1 MDIKNLRPQV
11 FSADPENVDCRKE
24 WLHWQKM
31 FTTYTANMT
40 EVSDTEKLNLLINHV
55 DASVYELI
63 SEVTTYKDAIK
74 VLESTYVKRTNPIF
88 ARYELISCQQQS
100 GESLD
105 RYLRKLKQLSMDCDY
120 QAVSAQL
127 HKEEA
132 IRDAFIGGIIS
143 NEIRQRLLEDSNL
156 TLQVAFEKARSL
168 ETAQRN
174 AESYQFVSPSAE
186 HIAKMQSCAEDKKLE
201 DLDRSHLE
209 DYSAA
214 TAEKCIFC
222 GNSRHPHKFCPA
234 NNRIC
239 FKCSKRG
246 HFSKMCRSKLVKK
259 NETTTT
265 ASLMGLSTI
274 SHSKV
279 NIEVLINGL
288 EANALLDTGSSL
300 SHLSYAFC
308 KKLKLDL
315 DKSRCSVGLAINGYT
330 SKGVGKCV
338 ANVKLNKQNYDQVS
352 FIVLKG
358 LLTDV
363 ILGQDFMDKHQNV
376 NIHLGGPLPTL
387 HLGALD
393 AVKTSTP
400 VRLFQHLK
408 SECRPI
414 ASKSRRYSRSD
425 SVFISYEV
433 KRLFKKGLIEPSNSP
448 WRAQPLV
455 VTQENHKRRM
465 VINYSQTVNKYT
477 LLDAYPLPRMRDV
490 VQNVARYKVYSTLDL
505 TSAYHQVELPPQDR
519 LYTVFEADG
528 ALCQWKRIPF
538 GLTNAVPCFQRII
551 DDIIKSNNCKGTFA
565 YLDNITVGGTSQQ
578 EHDVNLDRFLAV
590 AKNHNLTFNES
601 KCIYNTDTIDLLGY
615 RIKNGT
621 LQPDPARVKTLQD
634 LPSPNNRKEQQR
646 VIGLFAY
653 YAQWIPQYSD
663 KIKPLISNV
672 IFPLADEALLSFQNL
687 KSDLINVS
695 LEVIDE
701 NSLFA
706 VETDASDVAV
716 SATLNQNG
724 KPVVFYSRSLSTV
737 NVSKRIQVLKKK
749 QQQ

>member
-1 MDIKNLRPQV
+1 MDIK
-11 FSADPENVDCRKE
+11 
-24 WLHWQKM
+24 
-31 FTTYTANMT
+31 
-40 EVSDTEKLNLLINHV
+40 
-55 DASVYELI
+55 
-63 SEVTTYKDAIK
+63 
-74 VLESTYVKRTNPIF
+74 NPIF
-88 ARYELISCQQQS
+88 ARYELISCKQRS

-105 RYLRKLKQLSMDCDY
+105 RYLRKLTQLSMDCDY

-174 AESYQFVSPSAE
+174 AKSYQFVSPSAE
-186 HIAKMQSCAEDKKLE
+186 HIAKVQSCAEDNKLE
-201 DLDRSHLE
+201 DLGRSHLE
-209 DYSAA
+209 NYSAA
-214 TAEKCIFC
+214 TAEKCVFC
-222 GNSRHPHKFCPA
+222 GNSRHPRKFCPA
-234 NNRIC
+234 NYKIC

-246 HFSKMCRSKLVKK
+246 HFSRMCRSKLVKK

-265 ASLMGLSTI
+265 ASLMELSTI

-279 NIEVLINGL
+279 NIEVLINGV

-315 DKSRCSVGLAINGYT
+315 DESRCSVGLAINGYT

-338 ANVKLNKQNYDQVS
+338 ANVKLNKQNYEQVS

-363 ILGQDFMDKHQNV
+363 ILGQDFMGKHQNV

-387 HLGALD
+387 RLGALD

-433 KRLFKKGLIEPSNSP
+433 KRLFKEGLIDPSNSP

-465 VINYSQTVNKYT
+465 VIDYSQTVNKYT

-490 VQNVARYKVYSTLDL
+490 V
-505 TSAYHQVELPPQDR
+505 
-519 LYTVFEADG
+519 
-528 ALCQWKRIPF
+528 
-538 GLTNAVPCFQRII
+538 
-551 DDIIKSNNCKGTFA
+551 
-565 YLDNITVGGTSQQ
+565 
-578 EHDVNLDRFLAV
+578 
-590 AKNHNLTFNES
+590 
-601 KCIYNTDTIDLLGY
+601 
-615 RIKNGT
+615 
-621 LQPDPARVKTLQD
+621 
-634 LPSPNNRKEQQR
+634 
-646 VIGLFAY
+646 
-653 YAQWIPQYSD
+653 
-663 KIKPLISNV
+663 
-672 IFPLADEALLSFQNL
+672 
-687 KSDLINVS
+687 
-695 LEVIDE
+695 
-701 NSLFA
+701 
-706 VETDASDVAV
+706 
-716 SATLNQNG
+716 
-724 KPVVFYSRSLSTV
+724 
-737 NVSKRIQVLKKK
+737 
-749 QQQ
+749 